1 MNVTMNDQPI
11 DWLHPSQHMLAGRQ
25 AGRDEMQHTINQME
39 EDHAEIAERDA
50 EIERLKAKNNILKEA
65 SARGGLDQMQGM
77 ISALEIRLADAN
89 KSAEK
94 ADAKVE
100 RLERELADER
110 ERFERLKR
118 CLYRYNAKYLFD
130 QFESGEREAK
140 EQQEFPKGYR
150 FTVNEATGNV
160 YDGRKAKEQYDE
172 PN

>member
-1 MNVTMNDQPI
+1 MLEFGEREKEHLRETCGDRGCV
-11 DWLHPSQHMLAGRQ
+11 QHAI
-25 AGRDEMQHTINQME
+25 EV
-39 EDHAEIAERDA
+39 IAERDA

-89 KSAEK
+89 KSAEI

-100 RLERELADER
+100 RLERELAAGR

-140 EQQEFPKGYR
+140 
-150 FTVNEATGNV
+150 N
-160 YDGRKAKEQYDE
+160 KAKGETETKARDE
-172 PN
+172 SISGLDQF